1 MVALY
6 FLYAARMFVNFWFSV
21 VKDTSL
27 DPNGNDLPKDWVAPK
42 AAKGS
47 GAGAGK
53 KGKGAGKKDAD
64 EVALSI
70 DVDGM

>member
-1 MVALY
+1 M
-6 FLYAARMFVNFWFSV
+6 

-42 AAKGS
+42 AIKGS
-47 GAGAGK
+47 GASAGK
-53 KGKGAGKKDAD
+53 KSKGTGKKDAD